1 MEDTD
6 LKDKSKFFQTAY
18 KVYHFV
24 AKVLL
29 YSVLIILI
37 LVAIGFAAYF
47 VDLQRNIKNGVNKSP
62 LLSAYIIIS
71 PSMVPTIKV
80 EDAIIILRQE
90 PEELE
95 VGDII
100 TFLSSDPRYSGLTI
114 THRIVGIEK
123 SENGDIFFRTKGDN
137 NNTEDTAL
145 VSSKNVFGRVI
156 LKIPKI
162 GYIQSLLMKSYG
174 WIILVVIPCLGIVIY
189 DIIKLVKSIKG
200 TIKKNAKNEIK
211 QERIDL
217 IETKEDIKREE
228 EEKKLAE
235 EKEKYE
241 EQQRLEKQKGLEQE
255 KQARQEKF
263 EKLKQLTKE
272 KQKNKDNEYKEEKQI
287 QNNVIEEKE
296 EEEEIEIL

>member
-1 MEDTD
+1 MEDAF

-18 KVYHFV
+18 RIYHFV

-47 VDLQRNIKNGVNKSP
+47 VDLQRNLKNGVNKSP

-90 PEELE
+90 PKDLE

-123 SENGDIFFRTKGDN
+123 AENGDIFFRTKGDN

-162 GYIQSLLMKSYG
+162 GYIQALLMKSYG

-189 DIIKLVKSIKG
+189 DIIKLVKSIRS
-200 TIKKNAKNEIK
+200 TIKRDTKKVIK
-211 QERIDL
+211 QERVDL
-217 IETKEDIKREE
+217 IETNEDRKRDEE
-228 EEKKLAE
+228 ARKLALEKSQKE
-235 EKEKYE
+235 ETERM
-241 EQQRLEKQKGLEQE
+241 EQQRKSKQENLEKQERLD
-255 KQARQEKF
+255 
-263 EKLKQLTKE
+263 KLKELV
-272 KQKNKDNEYKEEKQI
+272 KDNNKNENNKANIEKNDI
-287 QNNVIEEKE
+287 NVLENQE
-296 EEEEIEIL
+296 EEEEIELL